1 VDISDALDTE
11 PENVK
16 ASVWQKLASGLS
28 NPFILL
34 ALGTTIGGGV
44 FSIGTTFLHMEWGE
58 QSIQQT
64 MSQRAVM
71 RDGQIAALQ
80 AAIADNQQKI
90 ALDSQEAGQQYAAFS
105 ADIAAIKQS
114 QADATFE
121 TTQVLTSISH
131 IQDELDTLKRS
142 IGGSGRPAI
151 YFLHP
156 NAEN

>member
-44 FSIGTTFLHMEWGE
+44 CSIGTTFLHMEWGE

-105 ADIAAIKQS
+105 ADIA
-114 QADATFE
+114 FE

-131 IQDELDTLKRS
+131 RQDELDTLNRS
-142 IGGSGRPAI
+142 IGGSGRPAF